1 MLGVQGKV
9 ASITGAGSGIGRAT
23 ARVLAQGGADVVACD
38 INLAGAE
45 TTAQELVSLGRR
57 ALALRVDVTNLA
69 EVEAAASK
77 TQSELGKL
85 DILLSNAGIAEQVA
99 FSEMTEAQ
107 WDRMFNVHLN
117 GTYNCFRAVLS
128 GMRERRWGRLISTSS
143 MGAFTGGVKLSH
155 YCAAKA
161 GIAGLTIAMASELA
175 RTGITVNAVAPGVID
190 TPMVQE
196 SPARWVERMTKTIPM
211 RRLGQPEDIA
221 YAVAYIASEEAGF
234 LTGQILSPNGGSYMK
249 WC

>member
-1 MLGVQGKV
+1 MPGVQGKV
-9 ASITGAGSGIGRAT
+9 AFITGAGSGIGRAT
-23 ARVLAQGGADVVACD
+23 ARLLSQGGADVVVCD
-38 INLAGAE
+38 INLPGAE
-45 TTAQELVSLGRR
+45 KTAQEAVALGRR

-69 EVEAAASK
+69 EVEAAATK
-77 TQSELGKL
+77 AQNELGKV

-99 FSEMTEAQ
+99 FTEMTEAQ

-117 GTYNCFRAVLS
+117 GTYNCFRALLP
-128 GMRERRWGRLISTSS
+128 GMRARNWGRLISTSS
-143 MGAFTGGVKLSH
+143 MGAFTGGVRLAH

-196 SPARWVERMTKTIPM
+196 SPTRWVERMTKTIPM
-211 RRLGQPEDIA
+211 RRLGKPEDIA
-221 YAVAYIASEEAGF
+221 YAVAYIASAEAGF